1 MAVLRKRPTPAW
13 HASQV
18 YWWPCATDHSPHCR
32 EVAKCDA
39 QKNLRKLQSLMTLRN
54 TGDMI
59 FKAFL
64 SNAAERRRQQ
74 RGHALENG
82 SAQPKGVGLVLR
94 KPKWLRVRCN

>member
-1 MAVLRKRPTPAW
+1 MTRLTCVLVALRPRPL
-13 HASQV
+13 
-18 YWWPCATDHSPHCR
+18 ATL
-32 EVAKCDA
+32 A

>member
-1 MAVLRKRPTPAW
+1 MTRVTSVLVAVRHRPL
-13 HASQV
+13 
-18 YWWPCATDHSPHCR
+18 ATLPGDT
-32 EVAKCDA
+32 

-74 RGHALENG
+74 RGHALANG